1 MFRARPSHTFIPTH
15 PPSTTARVLDGHAR
29 TRTRTR
35 TRDSRQ
41 ENQPPSNQPFTHCK
55 QLGRDQSL
63 ARIVC
68 VVVPR
73 LLLVLQLPNPRLRPP
88 SYFALQPPL
97 PEPPAPS
104 KNLVLGKR
112 WPGSSSLICLP
123 GTENR
128 LLVSFDTWFPLLPE
142 LGCSGCVALISG
154 SPRNW
159 VVGQGVPWYAAIQ
172 CRGSST
178 TLSIAFLPSTHP
190 PFPSHFF
197 IDRPPCCHVHSS
209 DTSSLSTKT
218 NPTPASHRIEPRRL
232 LANITN
238 RSSADDRLILEPPP
252 CIA

>member
-1 MFRARPSHTFIPTH
+1 MFRARPSILSYLRTRRPRQLES
-15 PPSTTARVLDGHAR
+15 STDTRA
-29 TRTRTR
+29 RTRTR

-73 LLLVLQLPNPRLRPP
+73 LLLVLQLPNPRLRPR

-97 PEPPAPS
+97 PEPPASS
-104 KNLVLGKR
+104 KNQVLEKKR
-112 WPGSSSLICLP
+112 WPSLICLP
-123 GTENR
+123 GREKPFAC
-128 LLVSFDTWFPLLPE
+128 LVRYLVPSLHE

-172 CRGSST
+172 SRGSST
-178 TLSIAFLPSTHP
+178 TLSIAFLPSTP
-190 PFPSHFF
+190 PSPSHFF
-197 IDRPPCCHVHSS
+197 IDRPPCCHVHPFLRHELAVHQNKP
-209 DTSSLSTKT
+209 DARV
-218 NPTPASHRIEPRRL
+218 ASHRAL
-232 LANITN
+232 STLG
-238 RSSADDRLILEPPP
+238 
-252 CIA
+252 

>member
-29 TRTRTR
+29 SRTRTR

-104 KNLVLGKR
+104 KNLVLGKKVAWIEQFDLPPR
-112 WPGSSSLICLP
+112 YGKPFACLVRYLVPSSARAWLQWVRDSDLGLSPKLGGGPGSPLVCSYPVSRFEHHPIYSIPPLHAPPLP
-123 GTENR
+123 
-128 LLVSFDTWFPLLPE
+128 LPLLHR
-142 LGCSGCVALISG
+142 
-154 SPRNW
+154 SPSLL
-159 VVGQGVPWYAAIQ
+159 P
-172 CRGSST
+172 C
-178 TLSIAFLPSTHP
+178 AFLRHELA
-190 PFPSHFF
+190 
-197 IDRPPCCHVHSS
+197 VHQNKP
-209 DTSSLSTKT
+209 DACV
-218 NPTPASHRIEPRRL
+218 ASHRAL
-232 LANITN
+232 STLG
-238 RSSADDRLILEPPP
+238 
-252 CIA
+252 